1 MLKVLLFL
9 RGLGAAT
16 ATAASSPRGWGRT
29 FPLIILL
36 SRLRNQSCVDWI
48 QARVEMLLSVQWMDN
63 LPSVYDG
70 CCAAQLLTQGSAG
83 LQRL

>member
-1 MLKVLLFL
+1 MAVNFFFFSVVATFIPSILWDIKIVGISGKIILLKVLLFL

-16 ATAASSPRGWGRT
+16 ATASSPRGLGRT

-48 QARVEMLLSVQWMDN
+48 RG
-63 LPSVYDG
+63 PS
-70 CCAAQLLTQGSAG
+70 
-83 LQRL
+83 